1 MEGLDILTQI
11 KNYNLIIISELT
23 NIEKLYKINENC
35 SNNNIGFIYT
45 LALGIT
51 EVCFFDFGEHN
62 ITDKDREEK
71 KTYLIKNISKNGE
84 FFIDKT
90 ISNENFKIAKGNYV
104 NFREIKGIN
113 ELNNGKPRQIIKST
127 PIYFF
132 ISDKL
137 KYEDYFQE
145 IYVKK

>member
-23 NIEKLYKINENC
+23 KIEKLYKINENC

-51 EVCFFDFGEHN
+51 EVCFVDFGEHN
-62 ITDKDREEK
+62 ITDKDGEEI

-90 ISNENFKIAKGNYV
+90 ISNENFNIAKGNYLFL
-104 NFREIKGIN
+104 NFVC
-113 ELNNGKPRQIIKST
+113 
-127 PIYFF
+127 
-132 ISDKL
+132 
-137 KYEDYFQE
+137 
-145 IYVKK
+145 VK

>member
-51 EVCFFDFGEHN
+51 GVCFVDFGEHN
-62 ITDKDREEK
+62 R
-71 KTYLIKNISKNGE
+71 
-84 FFIDKT
+84 
-90 ISNENFKIAKGNYV
+90 
-104 NFREIKGIN
+104 
-113 ELNNGKPRQIIKST
+113 
-127 PIYFF
+127 
-132 ISDKL
+132 
-137 KYEDYFQE
+137 
-145 IYVKK
+145 

>member
-51 EVCFFDFGEHN
+51 EVCFVDFGEHN
-62 ITDKDREEK
+62 ITDKDGEEI

-90 ISNENFKIAKGNYV
+90 ISNENFNIAKGNYM

-113 ELNNGKPRQIIKST
+113 ELNNGKQRQIIKST
-127 PIYFF
+127 PISFF

-137 KYEDYFQE
+137 
-145 IYVKK
+145 